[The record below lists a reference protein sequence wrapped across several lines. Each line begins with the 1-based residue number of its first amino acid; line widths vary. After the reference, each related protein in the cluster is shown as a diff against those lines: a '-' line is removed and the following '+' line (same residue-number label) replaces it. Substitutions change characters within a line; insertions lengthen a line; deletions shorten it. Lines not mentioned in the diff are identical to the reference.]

1 MPNFW
6 RVFFVAVLC
15 WYLAGCAGS
24 SKPAS
29 KVEPSIAGVGAP
41 SVVLTETHYQIKDT
55 SRDVEITHDFKIRNA
70 GSGVLEI
77 IKVSPGCGVKVI
89 DYDKAIPPG
98 REGKI
103 TLKVNTASC
112 KMVKKYSLVKTNDP
126 KMSSFT
132 LVFEGTG
139 G

>member
-1 MPNFW
+1 MRNLW
-6 RVFFVAVLC
+6 RISLLLVLC
-15 WYLAGCAGS
+15 GYLSGCAGS
-24 SKPAS
+24 SKPAATL
-29 KVEPSIAGVGAP
+29 EPSIAGAGAP
-41 SVVLTETHYQIKDT
+41 SVVLGETHYQIKDT
-55 SRDVEITHDFKIRNA
+55 SGDVEITHDFMIRNA
-70 GSGVLEI
+70 GNGVLEI
-77 IKVSPGCGVKVI
+77 TRVSPGCGVKVV

-98 REGKI
+98 REGKV

-112 KMVKKYSLVKTNDP
+112 KMAKKYSLVKTNDP